1 MCAGVDPSGAVVGAV
16 ALSQRAFDGSG
27 LIHWLHA
34 QDDDPGVI
42 SALLSHA
49 CQTLGPRRL
58 YAFSEPAICA
68 LALVPG
74 LPVGHHH
81 RLADLLMGARFV
93 PYARQRY
100 LLLDDLL
107 LPGRP
112 ARLPDEPPTDVT
124 RVRSPHG
131 WRLRIRHGA
140 GTAASAVVLACPDDT
155 ALLWQLSVSPG
166 HRRRGMGSRLLRE
179 CVDLAITRD
188 ARRVAVYIDHDNAA
202 MDSFLQAHGFC
213 HVDTLVAY
221 ERRP

>member
-93 PYARQRY
+93 PYARQCY

-124 RVRSPHG
+124 RVRSPDG

-140 GTAASAVVLACPDDT
+140 GTAASAVVLACRMTQPCCGS
-155 ALLWQLSVSPG
+155 SVS
-166 HRRRGMGSRLLRE
+166 
-179 CVDLAITRD
+179 
-188 ARRVAVYIDHDNAA
+188 ARATAAAAWEAACCANASTWRSHAMRAV
-202 MDSFLQAHGFC
+202 
-213 HVDTLVAY
+213 
-221 ERRP
+221 